1 MLNTIFSFSGI
12 FMYVWLIVGFF
23 CLIKGADYFVDG
35 ASSVA
40 RLLKVPPIIIGLT
53 IVAMGTSAPE
63 TAVSISSAIKNANAL
78 SISNVIG
85 SNFFNLLVV
94 TGICAAIKPVCM
106 TKDLMKR
113 DFPISIAITF
123 LLLFLLGM
131 SFLGG
136 GSTIALSR
144 MNGIVLLIVF
154 VAYLLLLIKNTL
166 AQRARGEYEEEEIE
180 TYSGLKSIMLII
192 IGGVGISLGGQ
203 LVVKSATAIA
213 TTLGLTETLIGLTV
227 VALGTSLP
235 ELVTSIVASRKG
247 QNDLALG
254 NVVGSN
260 IFNILLVLGISST
273 VSPIVLTDM
282 NVLVDLGILIVINLI
297 TFALAMR
304 GRKLNRV
311 DGIIMLVMY
320 VAYMGYMIP
329 RELTGFLAI

>member
-1 MLNTIFSFSGI
+1 
-12 FMYVWLIVGFF
+12 MYVWLIVGFF

>member
-1 MLNTIFSFSGI
+1 
-12 FMYVWLIVGFF
+12 MYVWLIVGFF

-304 GRKLNRV
+304 GRKLNRF